1 MGNAINFSV
10 RPKGYFKL
18 STNLRG
24 QIAEF
29 PNLILNTG
37 LDLLA
42 TNDPYIEYCFVGTGN
57 TPPTVND
64 TNMESFVASTISKA
78 VNTGGVATSAP
89 YYSYQRIVFRFNAGA
104 AVGNLAEV
112 GVGIISPITGNRILF
127 CRTLIKD
134 SFGNPT
140 TITLLPDEILEVTY
154 ELRHYV
160 PVVDTTGTITLTGN
174 IGGTYDYIL
183 RPSNVTSY
191 HPNALVGWAG
201 GMNYRHNN
209 YMFTYAHSG
218 GFGPITGTPTGS
230 NYQST
235 SSKAESYVTGTYS
248 AAVTYFFGVDAGN
261 IPEGIKS
268 IVFTMGTGR
277 YQVEFTPPI
286 PKTNLNSLSLTFG
299 YSWARKS

>member
-1 MGNAINFSV
+1 MDNAIDFSV
-10 RPKGYFKL
+10 RPQGYFKL

-29 PNLILNTG
+29 PNLILNSG
-37 LDLLA
+37 LNLLA
-42 TNDPYIEYCFVGTGN
+42 THNSYIEYCFVGTGN

-64 TNMESFVASTISKA
+64 TNMESFVASTNIKTI
-78 VNTGGVATSAP
+78 NIGGVSTSAP

-104 AVGNLAEV
+104 TVGNLAEV
-112 GVGIISPITGNRILF
+112 GVGVSSSGNRILF

-160 PVVDTTGTITLTGN
+160 PVGDSTGTITLTGN

-183 RPSNVTSY
+183 RPSKVTSY
-191 HPNALVGWAG
+191 HQSVFTGWSG
-201 GMNYRHNN
+201 DMNYRFN
-209 YMFTYAHSG
+209 YHSFTYAYSG
-218 GFGPITGTPTGS
+218 GLGPITGSPTGS
-230 NYQST
+230 YEKPT
-235 SSKAESYVTGTYS
+235 SSKAESYVTDTYS

-261 IPEGIKS
+261 IPGGIKS
-268 IVFTMGTGR
+268 IGFVMGTGC

-286 PKTNLNSLSLTFG
+286 PKTNQDSLSLTFG

>member
-1 MGNAINFSV
+1 MDNAIDFLV
-10 RPKGYFKL
+10 RPQGHFKL

-29 PNLILNTG
+29 PNLILNSG
-37 LDLLA
+37 LNLLA
-42 TNDPYIEYCFVGTGN
+42 THDPYIEYCFVGSGN

-64 TNMESFVASTISKA
+64 TNMESFVASTKNRPIID
-78 VNTGGVATSAP
+78 GGVSTSTP
-89 YYSYQRIVFRFNAGA
+89 YYSYQRTVFRFSEGT

-112 GVGIISPITGNRILF
+112 GVGVISSGNRILF

-160 PVVDTTGTITLTGN
+160 PVGDTTGTITLTGN

-183 RPSNVTSY
+183 RPSKVTTY
-191 HPNALVGWAG
+191 HPNAIIGWSG
-201 GMNYRHNN
+201 SGNYRSN
-209 YMFTYAHSG
+209 YPSHTYAYSG
-218 GFGPITGTPTGS
+218 GLGPITDTPTGS
-230 NYQST
+230 YSSAT
-235 SSKAESYVTGTYS
+235 SSKEESYVTGTYS

-261 IPEGIKS
+261 IPGGIKS
-268 IVFTMGTGR
+268 INFTMGTGR
-277 YQVEFTPPI
+277 YQVEFTPAI
-286 PKTNLNSLSLTFG
+286 PKTNKDTLSLTFG